1 MNNEKR
7 KEKKRWVCGGRW
19 ENGDVGGKGGVRRK
33 LQNFFFFF
41 SMLPIAAF
49 LKNKNTALGPLIK
62 GGVRGKLQNF
72 FFGVTYSRVF

>member
-41 SMLPIAAF
+41 FSMLPIAAF
-49 LKNKNTALGPLIK
+49 SKNAA
-62 GGVRGKLQNF
+62 VGKTTNSSETSQTHFL
-72 FFGVTYSRVF
+72 

>member
-41 SMLPIAAF
+41 Y
-49 LKNKNTALGPLIK
+49 
-62 GGVRGKLQNF
+62 
-72 FFGVTYSRVF
+72 VTYSRVFKK